1 MVKAQWVRRA
11 AGLFTFIIMS
21 LAVSGFGSKAG
32 GTGSML
38 RVGVFG
44 GHGASPG
51 SVERAVEALKIDP
64 EIEVSQITASMIL
77 GGALSRLDVLVFPGG
92 GGARQMNDLGDEGA
106 ARVKAFAQDEGKGI
120 VGICAGAYLLSDTPD
135 YACLRLC
142 GVSAVD
148 REHDERGHGIV
159 AFAPTEAGIQ
169 CFPELAGADVRF
181 MYYYEGP
188 LLTVAQG
195 ALPFEVLATF
205 VTDVHLENGAPA
217 GLMSGKPLL
226 VRAQS
231 GKGRVFLCSGHPE
244 ATPGLRWMLPRMVRW
259 TGRREPVGYSRAAVR
274 PGAQDREILFDE
286 ALRAEESALF
296 EKLLYGTSG
305 GRVSAI
311 QRLVA
316 IRSWDAAKWISGGLR
331 SKEAE
336 VRRAAALGLAQ
347 LEATWALPDIESVLS
362 LAQDSRTR
370 AELEFSSARLSALA
384 PAVTPE
390 HPASANRE
398 VAVTFDDLPV
408 ASAPYDSPE
417 AWRDLTQ
424 RLVSSIERNNV
435 PSVGFVIAQKL
446 MKENDPEPWKVDL
459 LKVWVRAGLE
469 LGNHTYSHPSLHQVN
484 LDTYEKDI
492 MKGDEILRPF
502 LTSQGMRLRYF
513 RHPYLQTGRDE
524 ATKASVGTFLQT
536 RGYVVAPVTIDDS
549 DWVFARAYTKALA
562 RNDAETAARVKS
574 AYLPYI
580 ESKVVYFERQSRE
593 LLGREVRQ
601 ILLLHASALNADAFD
616 GIARMLKGRGYSFI
630 PLERALSDEAYG
642 LQDGYYGP
650 AGISWLHRWCL
661 ALGGKD
667 LVLPEEP
674 RCPEWVMKE
683 ADVDSE

>member
-1 MVKAQWVRRA
+1 MLNPKRLGQ
-11 AGLFTFIIMS
+11 AGALVA
-21 LAVSGFGSKAG
+21 LAVSLAATTVGPTTKS
-32 GTGSML
+32 SSSRL
-38 RVGVFG
+38 RVGVFEG
-44 GHGASPG
+44 FGASPG

-64 EIEVSQITASMIL
+64 EVEASSISARMIV
-77 GGALSRLDVLVFPGG
+77 GGSLSGFDALVFPGG
-92 GGARQMNDLGDEGA
+92 GGARQMNDLGDEAA

-120 VGICAGAYLLSDTPD
+120 VGICAGAYLLSDTQD
-135 YACLRLC
+135 YACLKLC
-142 GVSAVD
+142 GVSAID

-169 CFPELAGADVRF
+169 CFPELAGADLRH

-188 LLTVAQG
+188 LLTAAQG
-195 ALPFEVLATF
+195 APPFEVLATF

-217 GLMSGKPLL
+217 GLMPGKPLL

-244 ATPGLRWMLPRMVRW
+244 ATPGLRWILPRMVRW
-259 TGRREPVGYSRAAVR
+259 AARREPVAYSRAAVR

-296 EKLLYGTSG
+296 EKLLYGTSV

-316 IRSWDAAKWISGGLR
+316 IRSWDAAKWISGDLR
-331 SKEAE
+331 SKEPE

-347 LEATWALPDIESVLS
+347 LEATWALPDIESALS

-370 AELEFSSARLSALA
+370 AELEFASARLHALA

-390 HPASANRE
+390 LPAAAKRE
-398 VAVTFDDLPV
+398 AAVTFDDLPV
-408 ASAPYDSPE
+408 ASAPSNTPG

-424 RLVSSIERNNV
+424 RLVSSIKRNDV
-435 PSVGFVIAQKL
+435 PAVGFVIAQKL
-446 MKENDPEPWKVDL
+446 MKENGPEPWKVDL
-459 LKVWVRAGLE
+459 LKVWIRAGLE

-484 LDTYEKDI
+484 VETYEKDI

-502 LTSQGMRLRYF
+502 LATQGMRLRYF

-536 RGYVVAPVTIDDS
+536 RGYLVAPVTIDDS
-549 DWVFARAYTKALA
+549 DWVFAKAYAKALA
-562 RNDAETAARVKS
+562 SNDAEMAARVKS
-574 AYLPYI
+574 AYLPYM

-616 GIARMLKGRGYSFI
+616 GIVGMLKGRGYSFI
-630 PLERALSDEAYG
+630 PIERALSDEAYG

-667 LVLPEEP
+667 LVLPDEP
-674 RCPEWVMKE
+674 RCPEWVMHE
-683 ADVDSE
+683 AEVDSE